1 MPQHKSAA
9 KRARQSETRRLR
21 NRIHRSRMRSMMTT
35 LRETKDPVEAQA
47 QLRETKAYLDRM
59 VNKNILNKKR
69 AANYKSALEKTVNSL
84 S

>member
-21 NRIHRSRMRSMMTT
+21 NRIHRSRMRSMMAT
-35 LRETKDPVEAQA
+35 LRETNDPVEAQA